1 MSYLSKEIHTTM
13 LLHRSMGWGRPGTPP
28 IIIII
33 TIIVINDVD
42 NNNYA
47 QNDIYGVIIYSAKPY

>member
-1 MSYLSKEIHTTM
+1 
-13 LLHRSMGWGRPGTPP
+13 MGWGRPGTPP